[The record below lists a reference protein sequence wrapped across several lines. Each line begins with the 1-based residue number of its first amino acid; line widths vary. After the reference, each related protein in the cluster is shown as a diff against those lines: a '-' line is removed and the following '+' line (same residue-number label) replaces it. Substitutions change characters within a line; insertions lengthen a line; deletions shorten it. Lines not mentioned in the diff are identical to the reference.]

1 MRRASAHYGAILRR
15 ARDKKWA
22 AEWFGPPMTKR
33 MQNETPESRVW
44 VLATI
49 DLKTNHLSLAISVV
63 CIFPGEKK
71 LHSIDKRQI
80 DFISFAI
87 Y

>member
-1 MRRASAHYGAILRR
+1 MTGA
-15 ARDKKWA
+15 
-22 AEWFGPPMTKR
+22 P
-33 MQNETPESRVW
+33 NSRVW

-49 DLKTNHLSLAISVV
+49 DFKTNDLSLTIPVAY
-63 CIFPGEKK
+63 IFPGEKK

-87 Y
+87 YQAFVLKISAIG